1 MELFILATSLFDLN
15 DLNGNNGFVIK
26 GTTQDDRLGTKVDLT
41 GDINGDGIE
50 DLVISSTSGGD
61 ASTSPYSYY
70 YSDRRGETY
79 VVFGNNNGFS
89 STVNLNN
96 LNGNNGFKVA
106 GVNQD
111 DSLGS
116 AIAVGDVNGDGIDDL
131 AVGAPYG
138 GGRVTN
144 YDYEYSVGDGRVYII
159 FGKQTGF
166 AANVD
171 VGSLDGNDGFALGG
185 IDAQDNLGT
194 AIASAGDIN
203 GDGFD
208 DLAISAA
215 GAGQTITND
224 DGYSYSDRRGETFIV
239 FGKNNFSSQINLALL
254 DGSDGFKIEGKNA
267 SDRLGYDLSNAGDIN
282 GDGFDDLV
290 LGTPL
295 AGEPLDSPYSYGD
308 SDRRGEAYVI
318 FGSDNGFNSN
328 LDLDNLNGSNGFTVA
343 GVNLEDR
350 LGSAVSNAGDINGD
364 GIDDLILGAQNASQT
379 GEYTFE
385 GGGYVIFGK
394 NTAFDADFDLTTL
407 NGSNGF
413 SIPGLNLD
421 DNLGNAVSVG
431 DIDGDGIDDLSIGA
445 NTAGQTL
452 NDGSG
457 FEYSDRRGETYIL
470 YGKNNGFSA
479 EIDLD
484 SLNFTEGAEIAG
496 ISRADTFGSAL
507 SSGGD
512 INNDGIND
520 LVISA
525 PDVDLSGSYTRE
537 GEIYVVFASKV
548 DEELNSILGTPQ
560 DDVIDGTNDNDE
572 IRGLEG
578 NDTLDGKGGSD
589 FLRGNNGND
598 SLIGGFGNDI
608 LNGNNDNDT
617 LNGSQGDDTLNGNN
631 GNDLLTDSVGNNL
644 FNGGSG
650 IDTLNGGGGI
660 DTLNGGSGRDIIRGG
675 NSDDSL
681 DGGSG
686 NDTIFGNE
694 GKDRID
700 GDIGRDRL
708 AGGDGIDTLYGGLDD
723 DRLFGGLDG
732 DFLQGD
738 DGNDTLVGN
747 QNNDTLWGNAGE
759 DVLNGGEGRDELA
772 GGEAADRLFGK
783 NGDDSLYGNESSDR
797 LVGSAGNDLLN
808 GNDGNDT
815 LIGNRNDD
823 TLTGESG
830 DDSLEGGSENDLLT
844 GDRGLDVLNGG
855 NGNDTLNGGDG
866 QDTLFGGNGNDSL
879 DGNNNAD
886 QIYGNDGNDVFLGG
900 FGNDTLYGGI
910 GNDSLNGEGDNDVLD
925 ATESDNSNFGQNELD
940 TLTGG
945 SGNDIFTLGNG
956 GEVYY
961 DDKVGNTKGID
972 DFARID
978 DLDVSQDIVKLMGN
992 VNEYELNIYSNGSGG
1007 FDAEILYNPGD
1018 YVLGELIG
1026 LLEDVPSDLNITDP
1040 VFSII

>member
-1 MELFILATSLFDLN
+1 MATSLFDLN
-15 DLNGNNGFVIK
+15 DINGTNGFAIR
-26 GTTQDDRLGTKVDLT
+26 GTTQDDRLGMKVDLA

-50 DLVISSTSGGD
+50 DLVISSPSGGD
-61 ASTSPYSYY
+61 VSTSPYSYY

-79 VVFGNNNGFS
+79 VIFGSENGFG
-89 STVNLNN
+89 STVNLDN
-96 LNGNNGFKVA
+96 LNGSNGFKVA

-111 DSLGS
+111 DGLGS
-116 AIAVGDVNGDGIDDL
+116 SIAVGDINGDGIDDL

-138 GGRVTN
+138 GSRVTN
-144 YDYEYSVGDGRVYII
+144 YDYEYSIGDGRAYII
-159 FGKQTGF
+159 FGQQTDF

-171 VGSLDGNDGFALGG
+171 VSSLDGNNGFALGG

-194 AIASAGDIN
+194 AITSAGDIN

-239 FGKNNFSSQINLALL
+239 FGKNDFSDQINLALL
-254 DGSDGFKIEGKNA
+254 DGSDGFKIEGKNP

-282 GDGFDDLV
+282 GDGIDDLV

-318 FGSDNGFNSN
+318 FGSNNGFNSN
-328 LDLDNLNGSNGFTVA
+328 FNLDNLNGSNGFTVA
-343 GVNLEDR
+343 GIKIEDS

-385 GGGYVIFGK
+385 GGAYVIFGK
-394 NTAFDADFDLTTL
+394 NTPFDADFELTTL
-407 NGSNGF
+407 DGSNGF
-413 SIPGLNLD
+413 SIPGLSLYD
-421 DNLGNAVSVG
+421 SLGNAVSVG

-457 FEYSDRRGETYIL
+457 FEYSDRRGKTYII
-470 YGKNNGFSA
+470 YGKNNGFA
-479 EIDLD
+479 AQIDLD
-484 SLNFTEGAEIAG
+484 SLNFVEGAEIEG
-496 ISRADTFGSAL
+496 ISRADTFGSAI

-520 LVISA
+520 IVVSA

-537 GEIYVVFASKV
+537 GEVYVVFATKV
-548 DEELNSILGTPQ
+548 DSELNLILGTPQ
-560 DDVIDGTNDNDE
+560 DDFIDGTSDNDD
-572 IRGLEG
+572 IRGREG
-578 NDTLDGKGGSD
+578 NDTLNGKGGSD
-589 FLRGNNGND
+589 FIRGNDGND
-598 SLIGGFGNDI
+598 SLVGSLDNDI
-608 LNGNNDNDT
+608 LNGNH
-617 LNGSQGDDTLNGNN
+617 GDDTLKGNHGDDTLDGNG
-631 GNDLLTDSVGNNL
+631 GNDLLSDRAGNNFFL
-644 FNGGSG
+644 GSGGMDTVNGGDG
-650 IDTLNGGGGI
+650 LDTVDGGGG
-660 DTLNGGSGRDIIRGG
+660 SDIIRAG
-675 NSDDSL
+675 NGDDSL

-686 NDTIFGNE
+686 NDTIFG
-694 GKDRID
+694 D
-700 GDIGRDRL
+700 GGQDTLSGDSGRDRL
-708 AGGDGIDTLYGGLDD
+708 SGDDGNDTLYGEADD
-723 DRLFGGLDG
+723 DRLLGGLDD

-738 DGNDTLVGN
+738 DGNDTLIGN
-747 QNNDTLWGNAGE
+747 EGNDTLWGNVGE
-759 DVLNGGEGRDELA
+759 DVLNGGDGNDELV

-783 NGDDSLYGNESSDR
+783 NGDDSIFGNESSDR
-797 LVGSAGNDLLN
+797 VVGSAGNDLLN

-823 TLTGESG
+823 TLTGGNG

-844 GDRGLDVLNGG
+844 GDSGLDVLNGG

-866 QDTLFGGNGNDSL
+866 QDTLDGGSGNDSL

-886 QIYGNDGNDVFLGG
+886 QIFGNNGNDIFLGG

-925 ATESDNSNFGQNELD
+925 ATESDNSNFGLNELD

-945 SGNDIFTLGNG
+945 TGSDIFTLGNG

-961 DDKVGNTKGID
+961 DDKVSNTKGID

-978 DLDVSQDIVKLMGN
+978 DIDVSQDIVKLMGN
-992 VNEYELNIYSNGSGG
+992 ANEYELNIYSNGSGG

-1026 LLEDVPSDLNITDP
+1026 LLENVPSDLNITDP